1 MSSIIAIDETDTSLM
16 IIILTCISI
25 QGGKTAFEV
34 ATTKHV
40 QELLRDALAASIS
53 AQKIAAADAT
63 YRQKT
68 AADALA
74 ASAASAAAAAA
85 NQQKADSAAAD
96 RRRAS
101 ADAAAFKVEY

>member
-1 MSSIIAIDETDTSLM
+1 M

-85 NQQKADSAAAD
+85 AAANQQKADSAAAD